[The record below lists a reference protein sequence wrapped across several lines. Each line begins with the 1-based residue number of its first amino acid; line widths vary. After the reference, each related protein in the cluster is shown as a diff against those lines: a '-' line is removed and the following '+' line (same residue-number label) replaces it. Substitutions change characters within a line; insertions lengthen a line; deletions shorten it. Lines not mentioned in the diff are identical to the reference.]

1 MKHSVITLMVLA
13 ALAAAGCQKTGT
25 KTISINVKVDEAKI
39 EAAGIPSPES
49 YEVKISNFATGS
61 VIETTTENGIAT
73 ATDIIPGVYTIS
85 VSASQNQ
92 GGFTYTI
99 AGSESNVS
107 LIADGEEVTVK
118 VEAVKE
124 AALVFKEIY
133 YTGVD
138 PANLYFR
145 DQFYEIYNNSTEVVY
160 ADGLCIAETFFTSY
174 DKSIIYKWPIENA
187 DQYVFV
193 KVVWQLPGDG
203 QMYPVKPGESFVIA
217 QWATNHKAEK
227 LSKGLSPVD
236 LTGAE
241 FEAIEKETTFNGITL
256 TDNPAVNMQK
266 VIQAGPAMPQWLT
279 STGGSRYILF
289 KPSAPLK
296 NEDFLVATN
305 ADNSLAVAREIPISC
320 IIDAVQAVSDESGM
334 SVLGLPTSLDAG
346 AIWCS
351 GNYVGE
357 SIARKIKETRPDG
370 TNVYQDSNN
379 TTNDFEVK
387 KNPQVRRYGAK
398 VPSWNTWINK

>member
-1 MKHSVITLMVLA
+1 MKHSAITLMVFAVLA
-13 ALAAAGCQKTGT
+13 MVGCQKTGT
-25 KTISINVKVDEAKI
+25 KTISINVKVDETKLV
-39 EAAGIPSPES
+39 AAGIPSPES
-49 YEVKISNFATGS
+49 YGVKISNFATGS

-107 LIADGEEVTVK
+107 LIADGAEVTVK

-138 PANLYFR
+138 PANFYFR

-160 ADGLCIAETFFTSY
+160 ADGLCIAETVFANY
-174 DKSIIYKWPIENA
+174 DKSIIYEWPIENA
-187 DQYVFV
+187 DQYVFARV
-193 KVVWQLPGDG
+193 IWQLPGDG
-203 QMYPVKPGESFVIA
+203 KTYPVQPGESFVIA
-217 QWATNHKAEK
+217 QWATNHKAEN

-241 FEAIEKETTFNGITL
+241 FEAIEKETTFNGILL
-256 TDNPAVNMQK
+256 TDNLAINMKK
-266 VIQAGPAMPQWLT
+266 VVQAGYAMPQWLT
-279 STGGSRYILF
+279 STDGSRYVLF
-289 KPSAPLK
+289 KPSKPLK
-296 NEDFLVATN
+296 NEDFITATN
-305 ADNSLAVAREIPISC
+305 ADYQGTAREIAISDV
-320 IIDAVQAVSDESGM
+320 IDAVQAVNNESGM
-334 SVLGLPTSLDAG
+334 SVLGLPTALDAG

-351 GNYVGE
+351 GSYVGE

-370 TNVYQDSNN
+370 TKVYQDTNN
-379 TTNDFEVK
+379 TSNDFEVK
-387 KNPQVRRYGAK
+387 KDPQVRRYGAK

>member
-1 MKHSVITLMVLA
+1 MKHSAITLMVLA
-13 ALAAAGCQKTGT
+13 VLAMVGCQKTGT
-25 KTISINVKVDEAKI
+25 KTISINVKVDETKLVS
-39 EAAGIPSPES
+39 AGIPSPES
-49 YEVKISNFATGS
+49 YGVKISNFATGS

-107 LIADGEEVTVK
+107 LIADGAEVV
-118 VEAVKE
+118 VRVDAVKE

-138 PANLYFR
+138 PANFYFR

-160 ADGLCIAETFFTSY
+160 ADGLCIAETVFANI
-174 DKSIIYKWPIENA
+174 DKSVIYEWPIPNA
-187 DQYVFV
+187 DQYVFARLI
-193 KVVWQLPGDG
+193 WQLPGDG
-203 QMYPVKPGESFVIA
+203 KTYPVQPGESFVIA
-217 QWATNHKAEK
+217 QWATNHKAEN

-241 FEAIEKETTFNGITL
+241 FEAIEKETTFNGILL
-256 TDNPAVNMQK
+256 TDNLAINMKK
-266 VIQAGPAMPQWLT
+266 VVQAGYALPQWLT
-279 STGGSRYILF
+279 STDGSRYVLF
-289 KPSAPLK
+289 KPSEPLK
-296 NEDFLVATN
+296 NEDFITATN
-305 ADNSLAVAREIPISC
+305 ADYQGTAREIAISDV
-320 IIDAVQAVSDESGM
+320 IDAVQAVNNESGM
-334 SVLGLPTSLDAG
+334 SVLGLPTALDAG
-346 AIWCS
+346 AIWCYGS
-351 GNYVGE
+351 YVGE

-370 TNVYQDSNN
+370 TNVYQDTNN
-379 TTNDFEVK
+379 TSNDFEVK
-387 KNPQVRRYGAK
+387 KDPQVRRYGAK

>member
-1 MKHSVITLMVLA
+1 MVLA
-13 ALAAAGCQKTGT
+13 VLAMVGCQKTGT
-25 KTISINVKVDEAKI
+25 KTISINVKVDETKLV
-39 EAAGIPSPES
+39 AAGIPSPES
-49 YEVKISNFATGS
+49 YGVKISNFATGS

-107 LIADGEEVTVK
+107 LIADGAEVV
-118 VEAVKE
+118 VRVDAVKE

-138 PANLYFR
+138 PANFYFR

-160 ADGLCIAETFFTSY
+160 ADGLCIAETVFANI
-174 DKSIIYKWPIENA
+174 DKSVIYEWPIPNA
-187 DQYVFV
+187 DQYVFARV
-193 KVVWQLPGDG
+193 IWQLPGDG
-203 QMYPVKPGESFVIA
+203 KTYPVQPGESFVIA
-217 QWATNHKAEK
+217 QWATNHKAEN

-241 FEAIEKETTFNGITL
+241 FEAIEKETTFNGILL
-256 TDNPAVNMQK
+256 TDNLAINMKK
-266 VIQAGPAMPQWLT
+266 VVQAGYAMPQWLT
-279 STGGSRYILF
+279 STDGSRYVLF
-289 KPSAPLK
+289 KPSKPLK
-296 NEDFLVATN
+296 NEDFITATN
-305 ADNSLAVAREIPISC
+305 ADYQGTAREIAISDV
-320 IIDAVQAVSDESGM
+320 IDAVQAVNNESGM
-334 SVLGLPTSLDAG
+334 SVLGLPTALDAG

-351 GNYVGE
+351 GSYVGE

-370 TNVYQDSNN
+370 TKVYQDTNN
-379 TTNDFEVK
+379 TSNDFEVK
-387 KNPQVRRYGAK
+387 KDPQLRRYGAK

>member
-1 MKHSVITLMVLA
+1 MVLA
-13 ALAAAGCQKTGT
+13 VLAMVGCQKTGT
-25 KTISINVKVDEAKI
+25 KTISINVKVDETKLVS
-39 EAAGIPSPES
+39 AGIPSPES
-49 YEVKISNFATGS
+49 YGVKISNFATGS

-107 LIADGEEVTVK
+107 LIADGAEVV
-118 VEAVKE
+118 VRVDAVKE

-138 PANLYFR
+138 PANFYFR

-160 ADGLCIAETFFTSY
+160 ADGLCIAETVFANI
-174 DKSIIYKWPIENA
+174 DKSVIYEWPIPNA
-187 DQYVFV
+187 DQYVFARLI
-193 KVVWQLPGDG
+193 WQLPGDG
-203 QMYPVKPGESFVIA
+203 KTYPVQPGESFVIA
-217 QWATNHKAEK
+217 QWATNHKAEI

-241 FEAIEKETTFNGITL
+241 FEAIEKETTFNGILL
-256 TDNPAVNMQK
+256 TDNLAINMKK
-266 VIQAGPAMPQWLT
+266 VVQAGYALPQWLT
-279 STGGSRYILF
+279 STDGSRYVLF
-289 KPSAPLK
+289 KPSEPLK
-296 NEDFLVATN
+296 NEDFITATN
-305 ADNSLAVAREIPISC
+305 ADYQGTAREIAISDV
-320 IIDAVQAVSDESGM
+320 IDAVQAVNNESGM
-334 SVLGLPTSLDAG
+334 SVLGLPTALDAG

-351 GNYVGE
+351 GSYVGE

-370 TNVYQDSNN
+370 TNVYQDTNN
-379 TTNDFEVK
+379 TSNDFEVK
-387 KNPQVRRYGAK
+387 KDPQVRRYGAK

>member
-1 MKHSVITLMVLA
+1 MKHSAITLMVLA
-13 ALAAAGCQKTGT
+13 VLAMVGCQKTGT

-107 LIADGEEVTVK
+107 LITDGAEVVVK
-118 VEAVKE
+118 VDAVKE

-138 PANLYFR
+138 PANFYFR

-160 ADGLCIAETFFTSY
+160 ADGLCIAETFFTNY
-174 DKSIIYKWPIENA
+174 DKSIIYEWPIENA
-187 DQYVFV
+187 DQYVFA

-279 STGGSRYILF
+279 STSGSQYILF

-305 ADNSLAVAREIPISC
+305 ADISLAVAREIPISC
-320 IIDAVQAVSDESGM
+320 IIDAVQAVSNESGM

-351 GNYVGE
+351 GSYVGE

-387 KNPQVRRYGAK
+387 KDPQVRRYGAK

>member
-1 MKHSVITLMVLA
+1 MVFAVLA
-13 ALAAAGCQKTGT
+13 MVGCQKTGT
-25 KTISINVKVDEAKI
+25 KTISINVKVDETKLV
-39 EAAGIPSPES
+39 AAGIPSPES
-49 YEVKISNFATGS
+49 YGVKISNFATGS

-73 ATDIIPGVYTIS
+73 AVGIIPGVYTVT

-107 LIADGEEVTVK
+107 LIADGAEVV
-118 VEAVKE
+118 VNVDAVKE

-138 PANLYFR
+138 PANFYFR

-160 ADGLCIAETFFTSY
+160 ADGLCIAETVFANY
-174 DKSIIYKWPIENA
+174 DKSIIYEWPIENA
-187 DQYVFV
+187 DQYVFARV
-193 KVVWQLPGDG
+193 IWQLPGDG
-203 QMYPVKPGESFVIA
+203 KTYPVQPGESFVIA
-217 QWATNHKAEK
+217 QWATNHKAEN

-241 FEAIEKETTFNGITL
+241 FEAIEKETTFNGILL
-256 TDNPAVNMQK
+256 TDNPAINMKK
-266 VIQAGPAMPQWLT
+266 VVQAGYAMPQWLT
-279 STGGSRYILF
+279 STDGSRYVLF
-289 KPSAPLK
+289 KPSKPLK
-296 NEDFLVATN
+296 NEDFITATN
-305 ADNSLAVAREIPISC
+305 ADYQGTAREIAISDV
-320 IIDAVQAVSDESGM
+320 IDAVQAVNNESGM
-334 SVLGLPTSLDAG
+334 SVLGLPTALDAG

-351 GNYVGE
+351 GSYVGE

-370 TNVYQDSNN
+370 TKVYQDTNN
-379 TTNDFEVK
+379 TSNDFEVK
-387 KNPQVRRYGAK
+387 KDPQLRRYGAK

>member
-1 MKHSVITLMVLA
+1 MKHSAITLMVLA
-13 ALAAAGCQKTGT
+13 VLAMVGCQKTGT

-49 YEVKISNFATGS
+49 YEVKISNFATGA

-107 LIADGEEVTVK
+107 LIADGAEVVVK
-118 VEAVKE
+118 VDAVKE

-133 YTGVD
+133 YTGVKD
-138 PANLYFR
+138 FYFR

-160 ADGLCIAETFFTSY
+160 ADSLCIAETIFASY
-174 DKSIIYKWPIENA
+174 DKSIIYEWPIENA

-193 KVVWQLPGDG
+193 KVVWQIQGDG
-203 QMYPVKPGESFVIA
+203 HSYPIKPGESFVIS
-217 QWATNHKAEK
+217 QWATNHKAES
-227 LSKGLSPVD
+227 LSKGVSPVD

-241 FEAIEKETTFNGITL
+241 FEAIEKESTAPSGLVL
-256 TDNPAVNMQK
+256 TDNPAINMKK
-266 VIQAGPAMPQWLT
+266 VIQAGYAMPQWLT
-279 STGGSRYILF
+279 SVSGSQYIIF
-289 KPSAPLK
+289 KPSKPLK
-296 NEDFLVATN
+296 NEDFITATN
-305 ADNSLAVAREIPISC
+305 ADYNGVGREVLISDV
-320 IIDAVQAVSDESGM
+320 IDAVQTVSDETGM
-334 SVLGLPTSLDAG
+334 NVLGLPKVLDAG

-351 GNYVGE
+351 GQYVGE

-387 KNPQVRRYGAK
+387 KDPQVRRYDAK

>member
-1 MKHSVITLMVLA
+1 MVLA
-13 ALAAAGCQKTGT
+13 VLAMVGCQKTGT
-25 KTISINVKVDEAKI
+25 KTISINVKVDETKLV
-39 EAAGIPSPES
+39 AAGIPSPES
-49 YEVKISNFATGS
+49 YGVKISNFATGS

-92 GGFTYTI
+92 GGFIYTI

-107 LIADGEEVTVK
+107 LIADGAEVVVK
-118 VEAVKE
+118 VDAVKE

-133 YTGVD
+133 YTGVKD
-138 PANLYFR
+138 FYFR

-160 ADGLCIAETFFTSY
+160 ADSLCIAETIFASY
-174 DKSIIYKWPIENA
+174 DKSIIYEWPIENA

-193 KVVWQLPGDG
+193 KVVWQIQGDG
-203 QMYPVKPGESFVIA
+203 HSYPIKPGESFVIS
-217 QWATNHKAEK
+217 QWATNHKAES
-227 LSKGLSPVD
+227 LSKGVSPVD

-241 FEAIEKETTFNGITL
+241 FEAIEKESTAPSGLVL
-256 TDNPAVNMQK
+256 TDNPAINMKK
-266 VIQAGPAMPQWLT
+266 VIQAGYAMPQWLT
-279 STGGSRYILF
+279 SVSGSQYIIF
-289 KPSAPLK
+289 KPSKPLK
-296 NEDFLVATN
+296 NEDFITATN
-305 ADNSLAVAREIPISC
+305 ADYNGVGREVLISDV
-320 IIDAVQAVSDESGM
+320 IDAVQTVSDETGM
-334 SVLGLPTSLDAG
+334 NVLGLPKVLDAG

-351 GNYVGE
+351 GQYVGE

-370 TNVYQDSNN
+370 TKVYQDSNN

-387 KNPQVRRYGAK
+387 KDPQVRRYDAK

>member
-1 MKHSVITLMVLA
+1 MKHSAITLMVLA
-13 ALAAAGCQKTGT
+13 VLAMVGCQKTGT
-25 KTISINVKVDEAKI
+25 KTISINVKVDETKLV
-39 EAAGIPSPES
+39 AAGIPSPES
-49 YEVKISNFATGS
+49 YGVKISNFATGS

-107 LIADGEEVTVK
+107 LIADGAEVV
-118 VEAVKE
+118 VRVDAVKE

-138 PANLYFR
+138 PANFYFR

-160 ADGLCIAETFFTSY
+160 ADGLCIAETVFANY
-174 DKSIIYKWPIENA
+174 DKSIIYEWPIENA
-187 DQYVFV
+187 DQYVFARV
-193 KVVWQLPGDG
+193 IWQLPGDG
-203 QMYPVKPGESFVIA
+203 KTYPVQPGESFVIA
-217 QWATNHKAEK
+217 QWATNHKAEN

-241 FEAIEKETTFNGITL
+241 FEAIEKETTFNGILL
-256 TDNPAVNMQK
+256 TDNLAINMKK
-266 VIQAGPAMPQWLT
+266 VVQAGYAMPQWLT
-279 STGGSRYILF
+279 STDGSRYVLF
-289 KPSAPLK
+289 KPSKPLK
-296 NEDFLVATN
+296 NEDFITATN
-305 ADNSLAVAREIPISC
+305 ADYQGTAREIAISDV
-320 IIDAVQAVSDESGM
+320 IDAVQAVNNESGM
-334 SVLGLPTSLDAG
+334 SVLGLPTALDAG

-351 GNYVGE
+351 GSYVGE

-370 TNVYQDSNN
+370 TKVYQDTNN
-379 TTNDFEVK
+379 TSNDFEVK
-387 KNPQVRRYGAK
+387 KDPQLRRYGAK

>member
-160 ADGLCIAETFFTSY
+160 ADGLCIAETFFTNY

-266 VIQAGPAMPQWLT
+266 SFRRDLLCHSGLRLQVAHAIYFSNHQRRSRMKISWLRQMLIILWLWQEKFRFHALSMPCRL
-279 STGGSRYILF
+279 
-289 KPSAPLK
+289 
-296 NEDFLVATN
+296 
-305 ADNSLAVAREIPISC
+305 
-320 IIDAVQAVSDESGM
+320 
-334 SVLGLPTSLDAG
+334 
-346 AIWCS
+346 
-351 GNYVGE
+351 
-357 SIARKIKETRPDG
+357 
-370 TNVYQDSNN
+370 
-379 TTNDFEVK
+379 
-387 KNPQVRRYGAK
+387 
-398 VPSWNTWINK
+398 

>member
-1 MKHSVITLMVLA
+1 MKHSAITLMVLA
-13 ALAAAGCQKTGT
+13 VLAMVGCQKTGT
-25 KTISINVKVDEAKI
+25 KTISINVKVDETKLV
-39 EAAGIPSPES
+39 AAGIPSPES
-49 YEVKISNFATGS
+49 YGVKISNFATGS

-73 ATDIIPGVYTIS
+73 ATDILPGVYTIS

-107 LIADGEEVTVK
+107 LIADGAEVV
-118 VEAVKE
+118 VNVDAVKE

-160 ADGLCIAETFFTSY
+160 ADGLCIAETVFANY
-174 DKSIIYKWPIENA
+174 DKSVIYEWPIPNA
-187 DQYVFV
+187 DQYVFARV
-193 KVVWQLPGDG
+193 IWQLPGDG
-203 QMYPVKPGESFVIA
+203 TTYPVQPGESFVIA
-217 QWATNHKAEK
+217 QWATNHKAEN

-241 FEAIEKETTFNGITL
+241 FEAIEKETTFNGILL
-256 TDNPAVNMQK
+256 TDNPAINMKK
-266 VIQAGPAMPQWLT
+266 VVQVGYAMPQWLT
-279 STGGSRYILF
+279 STGGSRYVLF
-289 KPSAPLK
+289 KPSEPLK
-296 NEDFLVATN
+296 NEDFITATN
-305 ADNSLAVAREIPISC
+305 ADFQGTAREIAISDV
-320 IIDAVQAVSDESGM
+320 IDAVQAVNNESEM
-334 SVLGLPTSLDAG
+334 SVLGLPTALDAG

-351 GNYVGE
+351 GSYVGE

-370 TNVYQDSNN
+370 TNVYQDTNN
-379 TTNDFEVK
+379 TSNDFEVK
-387 KNPQVRRYGAK
+387 KDPQVRRYGAK

>member
-1 MKHSVITLMVLA
+1 MVLA
-13 ALAAAGCQKTGT
+13 VLAMVGCQKTGT
-25 KTISINVKVDEAKI
+25 KTISINVKVDETKLV
-39 EAAGIPSPES
+39 AAGIPSPES
-49 YEVKISNFATGS
+49 YGVKISNFATGS

-107 LIADGEEVTVK
+107 LIADGAEVV
-118 VEAVKE
+118 VRVDAVKE

-138 PANLYFR
+138 PANFYFR

-160 ADGLCIAETFFTSY
+160 ADGLCIAETVFANY
-174 DKSIIYKWPIENA
+174 DKSIIYEWPIENA
-187 DQYVFV
+187 DQYVFARV
-193 KVVWQLPGDG
+193 IWQLPGDG
-203 QMYPVKPGESFVIA
+203 TTYPVQPGESFVIA
-217 QWATNHKAEK
+217 QWATNHKAEN

-241 FEAIEKETTFNGITL
+241 FEAIEKETTFNGILL
-256 TDNPAVNMQK
+256 TDNLAINMKK
-266 VIQAGPAMPQWLT
+266 VVQAGYAMPQWLT
-279 STGGSRYILF
+279 STDGSRYVLF
-289 KPSAPLK
+289 KPSKPLK
-296 NEDFLVATN
+296 NEDFITATN
-305 ADNSLAVAREIPISC
+305 ADYQGTAREIAISDV
-320 IIDAVQAVSDESGM
+320 IDAVQAVNNESGM
-334 SVLGLPTSLDAG
+334 SVLGLPTALDAG

-351 GNYVGE
+351 GSYVGE

-370 TNVYQDSNN
+370 TNVYQDTNN
-379 TTNDFEVK
+379 TSNDFEVK
-387 KNPQVRRYGAK
+387 KDPQVRRYGAK

>member
-1 MKHSVITLMVLA
+1 MKHSAITLMVLA
-13 ALAAAGCQKTGT
+13 VLAMVGCQKTGT

-39 EAAGIPSPES
+39 VAAGIPSPES
-49 YEVKISNFATGS
+49 YEVKISNFATGA

-107 LIADGEEVTVK
+107 LIADGAEVV
-118 VEAVKE
+118 VRVDAVKE

-133 YTGVD
+133 YTGVKD
-138 PANLYFR
+138 YYFR

-160 ADGLCIAETFFTSY
+160 ADGLCIAETIYSNYNKT
-174 DKSIIYKWPIENA
+174 IIYEWPIENA
-187 DQYVFV
+187 DQYVFA
-193 KVVWQLPGDG
+193 KSIWQIPGDG
-203 QMYPVKPGESFVIA
+203 FKYPIKPGESFVIA
-217 QWATNHKAEK
+217 QWGTNHKAEN

-241 FEAIEKETTFNGITL
+241 FEAVEKETTLWNGLVL
-256 TDNPAVNMQK
+256 TDNAALNMQNIVK
-266 VIQAGPAMPQWLT
+266 AKNAMAQFLT
-279 STGGSRYILF
+279 STDGSRYVLF
-289 KPSAPLK
+289 KPSKPL
-296 NEDFLVATN
+296 TN
-305 ADNSLAVAREIPISC
+305 DNFVTPTNDEGNGEAKEILISD

-334 SVLGLPTSLDAG
+334 SVLGLPVSLDAG

-351 GNYVGE
+351 GVYVGE

-370 TNVYQDSNN
+370 TNVYQDTNN
-379 TTNDFEVK
+379 TSNDFEVK
-387 KNPQVRRYGAK
+387 KDPQVRRYGAK